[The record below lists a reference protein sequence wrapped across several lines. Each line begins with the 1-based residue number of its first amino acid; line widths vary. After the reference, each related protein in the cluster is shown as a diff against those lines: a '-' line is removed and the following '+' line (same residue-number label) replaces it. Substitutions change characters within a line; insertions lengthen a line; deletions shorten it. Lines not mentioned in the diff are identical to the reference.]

1 MINRWRI
8 SATLPRISDLY
19 SLWSPTPASSCKC
32 PWLKTLWTNF
42 PCPQT
47 FTLHGVEFLR
57 LIYTVRTYLRKQSN
71 WFHPCCQSGWI
82 RQVSHGA
89 DLCNM
94 IARLFTTQACPVVER
109 NGTLPRYFRSF
120 KKMANILGKKTF
132 EIIVVDLAQS
142 TIKRDALH
150 SRII

>member
-1 MINRWRI
+1 
-8 SATLPRISDLY
+8 
-19 SLWSPTPASSCKC
+19 
-32 PWLKTLWTNF
+32 
-42 PCPQT
+42 
-47 FTLHGVEFLR
+47 
-57 LIYTVRTYLRKQSN
+57 
-71 WFHPCCQSGWI
+71 
-82 RQVSHGA
+82 
-89 DLCNM
+89 M